1 MKKILAVSMT
11 AMLGTSMI
19 LAGCGSTS
27 TSPKGSSAAP
37 SQEAKQPDQP
47 KTLKIIFT
55 NAQQP
60 SEKEY
65 VLNTYVKN
73 FEKKY
78 NVKVDAEI
86 IPQADLIKKIG
97 TEQQTGNVVT
107 DVVVVDTAN
116 MAPYIN
122 GGWTQDISK
131 IVAGTGVTLT
141 NMFDGS
147 TNKDGKRFFAPIS
160 FDVYLTMAN
169 KKALKY
175 LPAGLTDKDVV
186 TGLTW
191 DQYSDWAVAI
201 AKGEGTGKT
210 MYPSN
215 LTSSQLLYP
224 LGGMGLAYGA
234 QFPQFDNA
242 GFMDAMKNVEKMAKG
257 NAFYAEQAQY
267 TSPTDPMKK
276 GDVWLAFAHMGP
288 LGVAYSASPNDFIVG
303 AAPKGSKGAGSTAG
317 AWTVGIQKGA
327 KNQQAAEDFVKYVMD
342 PKVDYQYTVAMG
354 GYLSPIKQVSDLL
367 EPTDVIQTAGSKM
380 LDNTI
385 ISGVPST
392 DYTDWNAVKLLY
404 GDLFNKILKDKA
416 LPDAAYFKDMQGK
429 LDGLKKK

>member
-1 MKKILAVSMT
+1 MKKIFTVSM
-11 AMLGTSMI
+11 AVVLGTSI
-19 LAGCGSTS
+19 LLAGCGSSS
-27 TSPKGSSAAP
+27 TSPKSSSAANETKKP
-37 SQEAKQPDQP
+37 EQP

-86 IPQADLIKKIG
+86 IPQADLITKVF
-97 TEQQTGNVVT
+97 TEQQSGNVVT

-116 MAPYIN
+116 MAPYMN

-131 IVAGTGVTLT
+131 IVTDSGVTLT
-141 NMFDGS
+141 NMFDS
-147 TNKDGKRFFAPIS
+147 TTNKDGKRFFAPIS

-186 TGLTW
+186 NGLTW
-191 DQYSDWAVAI
+191 DQYTDWAVAI

-210 MYPSN
+210 MFPAN
-215 LTSSQLLYP
+215 QTSSQLLYP

-288 LGVAYSASPNDFIVG
+288 LGVAYTASPNDFIIG
-303 AAPKGSKGAGSTAG
+303 AAPKGPKGAGSTAG
-317 AWTVGIQKGA
+317 AWTVGIQKGT
-327 KNQQAAEDFVKYVMD
+327 KNQQAAEQFVKYVMD
-342 PKVDYQYTVAMG
+342 PKVDYEYTVAMG

-380 LDNTI
+380 LENTI
-385 ISGVPST
+385 ISGVPATS
-392 DYTDWNAVKLLY
+392 YSDWNAVKLLY
-404 GDLFNKILKDKA
+404 GALFNKILKDKT
-416 LPDAAYFKDMQGK
+416 LPDAAYFKDLQGK
-429 LDGLKKK
+429 MDALKKQ